1 VRGRIRRALLKK
13 LVRKLLKL
21 SFEKSK
27 IPSKLT
33 SPDPSRPPSRG
44 PGWCWVRFAHTPRR
58 SPRRSPR
65 RRSRARST
73 LRFPLARL
81 KRARAF
87 SPLARREH
95 LLRDLSFAHDSPAP
109 RARDEIGLRTTPSR
123 RLSARHRRR
132 SSAREATMRSRK
144 TFSAPSHALTRA
156 NDARA
161 SSRAPRATP
170 RARTTDDCGRRRT
183 RASPVSVSSVIIRR
197 HRHPVQNHTL
207 RVKSPCIITH
217 KTHARRHASPYNH
230 HRERFARKGITTVRR
245 ARRYR
250 ARPRSTGRPFTK
262 GWGADR
268 SIDRSSDRS
277 TPSASRGVRFR
288 SASTGRT
295 RRAVR
300 PHSTTR
306 TTGARTRTRTRRVR

>member
-1 VRGRIRRALLKK
+1 MRGRIRRALLKK

-44 PGWCWVRFAHTPRR
+44 PGWCWVRFAQTPRR

-109 RARDEIGLRTTPSR
+109 REMRLAFAPPPLDASPRDTDRAR
-123 RLSARHRRR
+123 ARARRR
-132 SSAREATMRSRK
+132 CAHEK
-144 TFSAPSHALTRA
+144 LFPP
-156 NDARA
+156 
-161 SSRAPRATP
+161 PRAHS
-170 RARTTDDCGRRRT
+170 RARTTLAPPPGRL
-183 RASPVSVSSVIIRR
+183 A
-197 HRHPVQNHTL
+197 RHP
-207 RVKSPCIITH
+207 
-217 KTHARRHASPYNH
+217 ARGRP
-230 HRERFARKGITTVRR
+230 TTADGGGR
-245 ARRYR
+245 AR
-250 ARPRSTGRPFTK
+250 ARS
-262 GWGADR
+262 
-268 SIDRSSDRS
+268 
-277 TPSASRGVRFR
+277 
-288 SASTGRT
+288 
-295 RRAVR
+295 AVR
-300 PHSTTR
+300 PSSSVVIDTPFQTVHYE
-306 TTGARTRTRTRRVR
+306 